1 MIEEFYPINENMKF
15 SQGIWQMSAVMK
27 LKRNLEAAKMGD
39 IDAERRI
46 MYRLGS
52 IRRSVDFKELDAS
65 LVETIKECATYLRS
79 KGRKVDF
86 SNKDPRYWITRRD
99 GTPRW

>member
-1 MIEEFYPINENMKF
+1 MIEEFYPINENMKL

-27 LKRNLEAAKMGD
+27 LKRNLEAAKKGD

-52 IRRSVDFKELDAS
+52 IRRFVDFKELDAS
-65 LVETIKECATYLRS
+65 LVETIKECANYLRS
-79 KGRKVDF
+79 MGRKVDF
-86 SNKDPRYWITRRD
+86 NNNDPRYWITKRD
-99 GTPRW
+99 GSPRW